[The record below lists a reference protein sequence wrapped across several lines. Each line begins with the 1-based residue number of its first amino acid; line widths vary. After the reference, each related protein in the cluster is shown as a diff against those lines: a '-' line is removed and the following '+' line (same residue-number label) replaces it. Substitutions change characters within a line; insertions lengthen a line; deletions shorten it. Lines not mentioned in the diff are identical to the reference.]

1 MENFL
6 PVENFFCQLSF
17 CLPDEHFFVGLYA
30 GQRAFSRQNAS
41 RGINN
46 MASSDRNPAG
56 STLRQILG
64 RISDLSTAIDQQG
77 SSLSSGRAPQITTSV
92 ESKVRK
98 VFGADHQAP
107 SSTSSASFPVVSA
120 SQSGPL
126 YTMRRNF
133 TNFRTA
139 NYRSSRGGKRK
150 GATPSGSFLRDVILL
165 SSPNDVPRQGNR
177 VFLQESGHVIM
188 AFPFKKEWS
197 DLEVELKIREAFQD
211 MIPRLVDFKILQSV
225 HTKLS
230 KPTLAQ
236 GQYLT
241 GAMIH
246 RIFRDKPIYVRPMRQ
261 ILKPPKQ
268 RKTHDDLDEHVDNE
282 FEVTNGNLELL
293 SSTRAAGE
301 KATVTLNF
309 PSVPHSLLHSCSDN
323 NATDAVGSALSS
335 TSGSAPTSYDEMNA
349 VNSSE
354 QNQQPL
360 PNAYDDY
367 IGALY
372 ESSPDEDA
380 DLLAAIYASIEDQK
394 RSSTPAGEKEV
405 DVVRRKFIDDNLQ
418 PEVKKSIAMS

>member
-1 MENFL
+1 MSVEFFL
-6 PVENFFCQLSF
+6 PGEN
-17 CLPDEHFFVGLYA
+17 FFVGLYA

-46 MASSDRNPAG
+46 MASSDGNSAG
-56 STLRQILG
+56 SMLRQILG
-64 RISDLSTAIDQQG
+64 RIGDLSVAIDQQG
-77 SSLSSGRAPQITTSV
+77 SSSSSGRAPQITTSV
-92 ESKVRK
+92 ESEVRK

-107 SSTSSASFPVVSA
+107 SSTSSASFPAVSA

-139 NYRSSRGGKRK
+139 NYRSSRGGKRN
-150 GATPSGSFLRDVILL
+150 GATPSGSFSRDVILL
-165 SSPNDVPRQGNR
+165 SGPNDEDVPRQGNR

-188 AFPFKKEWS
+188 AFPFQKEWS

-211 MIPRLVDFKILQSV
+211 MIPRLVDFEILQSV
-225 HTKLS
+225 HTKLL

-246 RIFRDKPIYVRPMRQ
+246 RIFRDKPIYVRPTQQ

-268 RKTHDDLDEHVDNE
+268 RKTHDDLDEQVDNE
-282 FEVTNGNLELL
+282 FEVTNGNLELP

-309 PSVPHSLLHSCSDN
+309 PSVPQS
-323 NATDAVGSALSS
+323 
-335 TSGSAPTSYDEMNA
+335 
-349 VNSSE
+349 
-354 QNQQPL
+354 L
-360 PNAYDDY
+360 PNLVVNLRHPFAYFY
-367 IGALY
+367 TTVQCGIRMS
-372 ESSPDEDA
+372 E
-380 DLLAAIYASIEDQK
+380 LLA
-394 RSSTPAGEKEV
+394 
-405 DVVRRKFIDDNLQ
+405 RK
-418 PEVKKSIAMS
+418 